1 MQVYLKDAAAL
12 VDCFEELLQAKNI
25 SIPTNSKT
33 NADMLPLWK
42 ILKQLRDGFSG
53 IPDCMRTEYSA
64 AVAVHDLAAKVM
76 KVRKHPKFETLIPHL
91 EMLASGAVHLTQE
104 PPPPPASDV
113 YNKLIEAYWACL
125 LMANDVDVDID
136 HPKHSIGNNPDVIA
150 LENKSPAR
158 AYAFKTVRS
167 EHTQT
172 LLEHLKKGVEQ
183 IEQSDAQEGI
193 VVFHLTPRIL
203 TAKPTLWPKHFIY
216 ANWECAAGI
225 AVKLLNN
232 MISQVLADNG
242 QSRIDA
248 IFAGK
253 KAVGSVLCLAFF
265 PIVATNPCTG
275 NPVVMPLKV
284 PALVEMTST
293 KPLSIELKSEIESAI
308 HMMQTLV

>member
-1 MQVYLKDAAAL
+1 MQVDLKDAAAL
-12 VDCFEELLQAKNI
+12 VDCFEEILQAKNI
-25 SIPTNSKT
+25 SIPKQSST

-42 ILKQLRDGFSG
+42 ILKQLRGGFSCM
-53 IPDCMRTEYSA
+53 PDDMRTEYSA

-76 KVRKHPKFETLIPHL
+76 KIRKHAKFETLIPHL
-91 EMLASGAVHLTQE
+91 KMLASGAVHLTQE

-150 LENKSPAR
+150 LENGSPVR

-167 EHTQT
+167 EHTQS
-172 LLEHLKKGVEQ
+172 LLEHLEKGVEQ

-203 TAKPTLWPKHFIY
+203 RAKPTLWPKDFIY
-216 ANWECAAGI
+216 DNWECAAGV

-232 MISQVLADNG
+232 MISQVLEDNG
-242 QSRIDA
+242 KLKIDA
-248 IFAGK
+248 IFEGK
-253 KAVGSVLCLAFF
+253 KAVGAVLCFAFF
-265 PIVATNPCTG
+265 PIMATNPCTG

-284 PALVEMTST
+284 SALVEMAPTQ
-293 KPLSIELKSEIESAI
+293 PLSKGLHSEIENAI
-308 HMMQTLV
+308 NMMQTLV